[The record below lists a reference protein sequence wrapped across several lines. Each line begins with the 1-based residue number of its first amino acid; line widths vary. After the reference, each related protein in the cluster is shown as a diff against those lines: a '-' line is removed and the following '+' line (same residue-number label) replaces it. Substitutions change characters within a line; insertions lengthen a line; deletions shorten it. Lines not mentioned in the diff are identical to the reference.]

1 MTLAEKYQQ
10 TWQAKGSTELFLGHL
25 MNAGIIDIGVLEQVY
40 VDNIHGLIQLFNDT
54 LDQVD
59 AELCLISGLGQI
71 AEGQIG
77 LVIYPKQSVEVA
89 TKLVDTSQ
97 PPYSPRYAKFIPLS
111 TSPLYPVKVTNTA
124 EGVSLGSKNYSICA
138 GEEDITIASKN
149 LNLDLDAIAGSVHAI
164 LQGTTD
170 KLELTAGP
178 EGIAVYAGDME
189 YELSKDGIK
198 LKGNVTIDGD
208 VAITGNFSAGDG
220 NFTVDKQS

>member
-10 TWQAKGSTELFLGHL
+10 TWQSKGSTELFLGHL

-40 VDNIHGLIQLFNDT
+40 VDNIHGLIQLFNDK

-77 LVIYPKQSVEVA
+77 LVIYPKQSVEIA
-89 TKLVDTSQ
+89 TKMVDTSQ
-97 PPYSPRYAKFIPLS
+97 PPYSSQYAKFIPLS
-111 TSPLYPVKVTNTA
+111 VAPLYPVKVTNTA
-124 EGVSLGSKNYSICA
+124 GGVSLGSEHYSLCA

-149 LNLDLDAIAGSVHAI
+149 LNLALDTKVGSVHAI
-164 LQGTTD
+164 LQGTTH
-170 KLELTAGP
+170 KFELMAGP
-178 EGIAVYAGDME
+178 EGITAYAGDME
-189 YELSKDGIK
+189 YTLSKEGIV

-208 VAITGNFSAGDG
+208 VAIKGNFSAGDG
-220 NFTVDKQS
+220 NFTVDK